1 MPRKPLPPL
10 THPNGSLWMVCRC
23 FIATA
28 WTQARRLMHGAR
40 PRISDLCHL
49 PGAHRSA
56 FRTALSHIRA
66 RSAGEGLART
76 RPAWA
81 CDAVT
86 ALILSDPEVIEA
98 HIAGEP
104 LATQTGRQ
112 LSRDPSHDSRVVVGQ
127 WWPRY

>member
-1 MPRKPLPPL
+1 
-10 THPNGSLWMVCRC
+10 MVHVRG
-23 FIATA
+23 F
-28 WTQARRLMHGAR
+28 
-40 PRISDLCHL
+40 RISATYLEPTAALFAPHSRIFVPDLAGRDW
-49 PGAHRSA
+49 PG
-56 FRTALSHIRA
+56 
-66 RSAGEGLART
+66 T